1 MAKAQ
6 STGGVSAAPPTPAR
20 AGIQHADLPM
30 KDEFDPMRSPE
41 QPAAIPSGR
50 SMLPAALVEQLLN
63 SMDVRIE
70 AFALCRLGRDAALAI
85 PAAPELKIIYVLTG
99 TVHLSVEG
107 SERQELPPG
116 SIVLIP
122 KNRAQVQAG
131 STTPEHRF
139 DVEGVL
145 HKGPH
150 DLMYLNAFV
159 GTPHEIQV
167 LCGWLRL
174 GLTAEFSA
182 FDGLLDPIS
191 ANLNSSAFVR
201 SAFETMIDETRF
213 RKAGSRALANTLM
226 KACMVEL
233 FRHGLARAE
242 PDRGSPAIFL
252 KPGLSKAVTA
262 ILSQPAAPH
271 SVASLAK
278 AACMSRS
285 AFAKAFEEVIG
296 TTPIEFLGRAR
307 LAKARELILATD
319 EPVASIAESVGFASR
334 SHFSS
339 RFRERYGEDP
349 TAYRKRMILR
359 STAEP
364 FASVTSIRARSG
376 ENPLHAQEHAGS
388 ASGSADGLGRRN
400 TRSGSGT

>member
-1 MAKAQ
+1 
-6 STGGVSAAPPTPAR
+6 
-20 AGIQHADLPM
+20 M
-30 KDEFDPMRSPE
+30 KDEVDPMRRQE
-41 QPAAIPSGR
+41 QAVTMSSGR
-50 SMLPAALVEQLLN
+50 STLPAPLVEQLLN

-70 AFALCRLGRDAALAI
+70 AFAVCRVGANAALAI
-85 PAAPELKIIYVLTG
+85 PAVNELKIIYVLTG
-99 TVHLSVEG
+99 TVYLSVEG
-107 SERQELPPG
+107 CEQQELPPG

-122 KNRAQVQAG
+122 KNRTQVQAG
-131 STTPEHRF
+131 GKAPEHRF
-139 DVEGVL
+139 DVKGAL

-150 DLMYLNAFV
+150 DLMYLDAFD
-159 GTPHEIQV
+159 GTHEIQV

-174 GLTAEFSA
+174 GLTAEFNA
-182 FDGLLDPIS
+182 FDGLLNPIS

-213 RKAGSRALANTLM
+213 RTAGSRTLANTLM

-252 KPGLSKAVTA
+252 KPGLSRAVTA

-278 AACMSRS
+278 IASMSRS
-285 AFAKAFEEVIG
+285 AFAKAFEETMG
-296 TTPIEFLGRAR
+296 TTPIEFVGRAR
-307 LAKARELILATD
+307 LAKARDLVLATD
-319 EPVASIAESVGFASR
+319 DPIASIAESVGFASR

-349 TAYRKRMILR
+349 SAYRKRM
-359 STAEP
+359 TAVSATER
-364 FASVTSIRARSG
+364 FASVTSICARTDES
-376 ENPLHAQEHAGS
+376 PLKVNANEGTPDEANE
-388 ASGSADGLGRRN
+388 GLGRK
-400 TRSGSGT
+400 TVRSGGST